1 MTCTYSQIEFGKARG
16 ELEGTDLPDLLAR
29 GFFDINGS
37 LSSIERREKFLV
49 LGFKGSGKSTLGEK
63 LRIDSENSTSRRK
76 QHVAISHLEDFPFK
90 NFSKI
95 FSGQAEPEAKYPTSW
110 SWILL
115 LVIIDHLRRDPGA
128 RDAINIDYNKSIN
141 KLESLGLLPAD
152 DLKRLVI
159 QSSKSSFK
167 TQLFGVLEIAG
178 EKTSQSADLNFMAVV
193 DSLKMLV
200 QRYCTE
206 GGLTL
211 VIDGLDDILSKR
223 DVQYQSLAALVFE
236 VDRLNIFF
244 KRNKKPIQ
252 IVILCRTELFERLP
266 GPNKN
271 KIRQDSAIELDW
283 YHDPKDPKASLLV
296 RLANLR
302 ATIAYGED
310 VEVFSTWFPQHIDGE
325 TAAHF
330 LLDLT
335 RHTPRDFVQLLN
347 HIKPYDRGT
356 KLSRDEILSGARDY
370 SVNYFL
376 PEIRD
381 ELVGYVDEGSID
393 LFLNIVGEIR
403 QREFAPST
411 LYTKA
416 AEMGMELEKL
426 EPLLKALF
434 DCSAIGNK
442 WRTPSG
448 SNRYEFRFRNRN
460 AVFDR
465 TKTVVIHKGMWKALN
480 LV

>member
-1 MTCTYSQIEFGKARG
+1 MNCNFSEIEFGKARG
-16 ELEGTDLPDLLAR
+16 ELEGADFPELLRNGYFDMKSSLASVQR
-29 GFFDINGS
+29 G
-37 LSSIERREKFLV
+37 EKFLI

-63 LRIDSENSTSRRK
+63 LKLESDEPAVK
-76 QHVAISHLEDFPFK
+76 HHVAITHLEDFPFK

-95 FSGQAEPEAKYPTSW
+95 FSGQAEPESKYPTSW

-115 LVIIDHLRRDPGA
+115 LVIIDYLRRDPGG
-128 RDAINIDYNKSIN
+128 RDAINLDYNQSIN

-159 QSSKSSFK
+159 QSSKTSFK
-167 TQLFGVLEIAG
+167 TQLFGVFEVAR
-178 EKTSQSADLNFMAVV
+178 ETASQSADLNFLAVV
-193 DSLKMLV
+193 ESLKRLV
-200 QRYCTE
+200 QSYVTE

-223 DVQYQSLAALVFE
+223 DVQYQSLAALIFE

-244 KRNKKPIQ
+244 KRSKKPIR
-252 IVILCRTELFERLP
+252 IVVLCRTELFERLP

-271 KIRQDSAIELDW
+271 KLRQDSAVELDW
-283 YHDPKDPKASLLV
+283 YHDPKEPAKSLLV
-296 RLANLR
+296 KLVNLR
-302 ATIAYGED
+302 ARIAVGE
-310 VEVFSTWFPQHIDGE
+310 EVDIFEKWFPRHIDGE
-325 TAAHF
+325 DAAHF

-347 HIKPYDRGT
+347 HIKPYFQSER
-356 KLSRDEILSGARDY
+356 LSREEVLSGARDY
-370 SVNYFL
+370 SMNYFL

-381 ELVGYVDEGSID
+381 ELVGYIEEGLLD
-393 LFLNIVGEIR
+393 KFMMVVGEVR
-403 QREFAPST
+403 QREIAPSV
-411 LYTKA
+411 LQDRAKEFEISSA
-416 AEMGMELEKL
+416 QLDE
-426 EPLLKALF
+426 LLKALF
-434 DCSAIGNK
+434 ACSAIGNK

-460 AVFDR
+460 AVFDK
-465 TKTVVIHKGMWKALN
+465 TKTIVLHKGMWKALN